1 MQAQSIAS
9 FVGANPMRRTSLA
22 LTLIAPAAFAAEMPI
37 RGVTL
42 SSAGIAQIERAGEFA
57 ANAPVV
63 FRAPLGDVD
72 DLLRSL
78 MILDPAGRV
87 EGLSLPARD
96 LLNEAFRGLPLRSAD
111 FENRVSLLNA
121 LRGQEAEAAGARG
134 RIATAAETE
143 AGLHLSLIGPR
154 GLLSVLLKSG
164 DEVTL
169 TDPALAAR
177 VARAAEALAAARSD
191 DERRI
196 EIRLRSDRARQVAV
210 IYIAGAPLWKPSYRL
225 MAPALGAT
233 GAQARLM
240 GWAVVENASGSDWDG
255 VRISLVSDDAAAFRQ
270 PIFEPIT
277 VPRPELPV
285 RIAEAIRVTPDTGPQ
300 PMVAAAAP
308 MMAPPP
314 APAARSAMRAEAAPA
329 PLAVNVAAEAAAGRV
344 AFTLEQP
351 VTIRSGETANLP
363 FLDLNLPAERLWWVQ
378 DLAATRPLH
387 ALRFRNTSNHVLPD
401 GLVTVYGGPDAP
413 SFLGDAELRV
423 LSPGDQR
430 LIAFARDRDLHLASQ
445 SSNRDDI
452 TRITLRRGFVTIE
465 SKRIEETELAIDPR
479 GARGVMVIDLPRRPG
494 ASPRFPVAAEGDFGL
509 RHETQLEAAPKT
521 ILLGFERDQRQDMLL
536 WDQGL
541 GDPLLLQP
549 AQFDLEA
556 SLSRIPGGPGSVE
569 RLQEILARTGADVP
583 GRAALANTI
592 TALQQIRV
600 LLDTARIT
608 AREARSAAQALTRAR
623 QAVEDRTGG
632 EQQAARQRLNA
643 ASREAEAKGAAS
655 SRAFEAWQ
663 RAVIALLQQGG

>member
-1 MQAQSIAS
+1 
-9 FVGANPMRRTSLA
+9 MRRLSLA
-22 LTLIAPAAFAAEMPI
+22 LTLIAPAALATELPV

-42 SSAGIAQIERAGEFA
+42 SSTGLAQIERAGEVPA
-57 ANAPVV
+57 DQPVV
-63 FRAPLGDVD
+63 FRAPLGDID

-78 MILDPAGRV
+78 IILDPVGRV

-96 LLNEAFRGLPLRSAD
+96 LLNEAFRGLPLRPAD
-111 FENRVSLLNA
+111 FENRASLLNA

-143 AGLHLSLIGPR
+143 AGLALSLIAPR
-154 GLLSVLLKSG
+154 GLLSVLLKPG

-196 EIRLRSDRARQVAV
+196 EIRLKADRARQVAA
-210 IYIAGAPLWKPSYRL
+210 IYVAGAPLWKPSYRL
-225 MAPALGAT
+225 LAPAFGAA

-240 GWAVVENASGSDWDG
+240 GWAVVENASGSDWEG
-255 VRISLVSDDAAAFRQ
+255 VRVSLVSDDAVAFRQ

-277 VPRPELPV
+277 VPRPELSV
-285 RIAEAIRVTPDTGPQ
+285 RIAEAIRVTPDTGAMP
-300 PMVAAAAP
+300 PMPAAAP

-314 APAARSAMRAEAAPA
+314 APAPRAGMRMEAAPA
-329 PLAVNVAAEAAAGRV
+329 PLAATVSTEAAAGRV
-344 AFTLEQP
+344 AFSLEQP
-351 VTIRSGETANLP
+351 VTLRSGETANLP
-363 FLDLNLPAERLWWVQ
+363 FLDLNLSAERLWWVQ
-378 DLAATRPLH
+378 DLTATRPLQ

-401 GLVTVYGGPDAP
+401 GLITVYDGAGAP
-413 SFLGDAELRV
+413 SFLGDAELRA

-430 LIAFARDRDLHLASQ
+430 LIAFARDRDLRLSSQ
-445 SSNRDDI
+445 NSSRDEI
-452 TRITLRRGFVTIE
+452 TRITLRRGFI
-465 SKRIEETELAIDPR
+465 SLDAKRIEETAIAIDPR
-479 GARGVMVIDLPRRPG
+479 GARGVMVIDAPRRPG
-494 ASPRFPVAAEGDFGL
+494 ATPRFTVAAEGEFGL
-509 RHETQLEAAPKT
+509 RHEILLEAAPKT
-521 ILLGFERDQRQDMLL
+521 IRLGYERDQRQDIAL

-556 SLSRIPGGPGSVE
+556 SLRRLPGGPGSVE
-569 RLQEILARTGADVP
+569 RLQEILDRTGADVP
-583 GRAALANTI
+583 GRDVLASTI
-592 TALQQIRV
+592 TALQELRV
-600 LLDTARIT
+600 LLDAARLV
-608 AREARSAAQALTRAR
+608 AREARSADQALLRAR
-623 QAVEDRTGG
+623 QAVEDRSGG

-663 RAVIALLQQGG
+663 RAVVALLQRGS

>member
-1 MQAQSIAS
+1 
-9 FVGANPMRRTSLA
+9 MRRLSLA
-22 LTLIAPAAFAAEMPI
+22 LTLIAPAALAAELPV

-42 SSAGIAQIERAGEFA
+42 SSTGLAQIERAGEVPA
-57 ANAPVV
+57 DQPVV
-63 FRAPLGDVD
+63 FRAPLGDID

-78 MILDPAGRV
+78 IILDPVGRV

-96 LLNEAFRGLPLRSAD
+96 LLNEAFRGLPLRPAD
-111 FENRVSLLNA
+111 FENRASLLNA

-143 AGLHLSLIGPR
+143 AGLALSLIAPR
-154 GLLSVLLKSG
+154 GLLSVLLKPG

-196 EIRLRSDRARQVAV
+196 EIRLKADRARQVAA
-210 IYIAGAPLWKPSYRL
+210 IYVAGAPLWKPSYRL
-225 MAPALGAT
+225 LAPAFGAA

-240 GWAVVENASGSDWDG
+240 GWAVVENASGSDWEG
-255 VRISLVSDDAAAFRQ
+255 VRVSLVSDDAVAFRQ

-277 VPRPELPV
+277 VPRPELSV
-285 RIAEAIRVTPDTGPQ
+285 RIAEAIRVTPDTGAMP
-300 PMVAAAAP
+300 PMPAAAP

-314 APAARSAMRAEAAPA
+314 APAPRAGMRMEAAPA
-329 PLAVNVAAEAAAGRV
+329 PLAATVSTEAAAGRV
-344 AFTLEQP
+344 AFSLEQP
-351 VTIRSGETANLP
+351 VTLRSGETANLP
-363 FLDLNLPAERLWWVQ
+363 FLDLNLSAERLWWVQ
-378 DLAATRPLH
+378 DLTATRPLQ

-401 GLVTVYGGPDAP
+401 GLITVYDGAGAP
-413 SFLGDAELRV
+413 SFLGDAELRA

-430 LIAFARDRDLHLASQ
+430 LIAFARDRDLRLSSQ
-445 SSNRDDI
+445 NSSRDEI
-452 TRITLRRGFVTIE
+452 TRITLRRGFI
-465 SKRIEETELAIDPR
+465 SLDAKRIEETAIAIDPR
-479 GARGVMVIDLPRRPG
+479 GARGVMVIDAPRRPG
-494 ASPRFPVAAEGDFGL
+494 ATPRFTVAAEGEFGL
-509 RHETQLEAAPKT
+509 RHEILLEAAPKT
-521 ILLGFERDQRQDMLL
+521 IRLGYERDQRQDIAL

-556 SLSRIPGGPGSVE
+556 SLRRLPGGPGSVE
-569 RLQEILARTGADVP
+569 RLQEILDRTGADVP
-583 GRAALANTI
+583 GRDVLASTI
-592 TALQQIRV
+592 TALQELRV
-600 LLDTARIT
+600 LLDAARLA
-608 AREARSAAQALTRAR
+608 AREARSADQALLRAR
-623 QAVEDRTGG
+623 QAVEDRSGG

-663 RAVIALLQQGG
+663 RAVVALLQRGS

>member
-1 MQAQSIAS
+1 
-9 FVGANPMRRTSLA
+9 MRRLTLA
-22 LTLIAPAAFAAEMPI
+22 LTLIAPAALAAEMPV

-42 SSAGIAQIERAGEFA
+42 SSAGIAQIERAGEVA
-57 ANAPVV
+57 ADQPVV

-78 MILDPAGRV
+78 LILDPAGRV

-96 LLNEAFRGLPLRSAD
+96 LLNEAFRGLPLRPAD

-134 RIATAAETE
+134 RIAAAAETE

-196 EIRLRSDRARQVAV
+196 EIRMRSDRARQVAV

-233 GAQARLM
+233 GGQARLM

-255 VRISLVSDDAAAFRQ
+255 VRVSLVSDDAAAFRQ

-285 RIAEAIRVTPDTGPQ
+285 RIAEAIRVIPDIGPQ
-300 PMVAAAAP
+300 AAPAP
-308 MMAPPP
+308 MMEPPP
-314 APAARSAMRAEAAPA
+314 APAPAPRAAMRVEAAPA

-351 VTIRSGETANLP
+351 VSIRSGETANLP

-378 DLAATRPLH
+378 NVLATHPLQ

-413 SFLGDAELRV
+413 SFLGDAEMRA

-430 LIAFARDRDLHLASQ
+430 LIAFARDRDLRMTSQ
-445 SSNRDDI
+445 YSSRDDI
-452 TRITLRRGFVTIE
+452 TRISLRRGFITLE
-465 SKRIEETELAIDPR
+465 SKRIEETTIAIDPR
-479 GARGVMVIDLPRRPG
+479 GTSGVMVIDLPRPPG
-494 ASPRFPVAAEGDFGL
+494 ATPRFPVAAEGEFGL
-509 RHETQLEAAPKT
+509 RHETRLEAQAKT
-521 ILLGFERDQRQDMLL
+521 IRLGFERDQRRDVSL

-549 AQFDLEA
+549 AQFDLEG
-556 SLSRIPGGPGSVE
+556 SLRRLPGGPGSVE
-569 RLQEILARTGADVP
+569 RLQEILSRTGADVQ
-583 GRAALANTI
+583 GRDVMASTI

-600 LLDTARIT
+600 LLDAARLA
-608 AREARSAAQALTRAR
+608 AREARSADQALARAR
-623 QAVEDRTGG
+623 QAVDDRSGG

-643 ASREAEAKGAAS
+643 ASREAEAKGTAS
-655 SRAFEAWQ
+655 SRALEAWQ
-663 RAVIALLQQGG
+663 RAVIALLQQGS

>member
-1 MQAQSIAS
+1 
-9 FVGANPMRRTSLA
+9 MRRTSLA
-22 LTLIAPAAFAAEMPI
+22 LTLIAPAALAAEMPI

-42 SSAGIAQIERAGEFA
+42 SSAGIAQIERAGEVA

-87 EGLSLPARD
+87 EGLSLPGRD
-96 LLNEAFRGLPLRSAD
+96 LLNEAFRGLPLRPAD
-111 FENRVSLLNA
+111 FENRTSLLNA

-164 DEVTL
+164 DEVML

-225 MAPALGAT
+225 MAPPLGVT
-233 GAQARLM
+233 GGQARLM
-240 GWAVVENASGSDWDG
+240 GWAVVENASGSDWEG

-285 RIAEAIRVTPDTGPQ
+285 RIAEAIRVTPDTGPM

-308 MMAPPP
+308 MMEPPP
-314 APAARSAMRAEAAPA
+314 APAPSVRATMGVEAAPAPA
-329 PLAVNVAAEAAAGRV
+329 PLAVNVAAEAADGRV

-378 DLAATRPLH
+378 NVLATHPLQ

-401 GLVTVYGGPDAP
+401 GLVTVYDGPDAP
-413 SFLGDAELRV
+413 SFLGDAEMRA

-430 LIAFARDRDLHLASQ
+430 LIAFARDRDLRLSSQ
-445 SSNRDDI
+445 YRSWGDI
-452 TRITLRRGFVTIE
+452 TRISLRRGFITLE
-465 SKRIEETELAIDPR
+465 LKRIEETTIAIDPR
-479 GARGVMVIDLPRRPG
+479 GASGVMVIDLPRRPG
-494 ASPRFPVAAEGDFGL
+494 STPRFPVAAEGDFGL
-509 RHETQLEAAPKT
+509 RFETHLEATPKT
-521 ILLGFERDQRQDMLL
+521 IRLGFERTESQDIPL

-556 SLSRIPGGPGSVE
+556 TFRRLPGGPGSVE
-569 RLQEILARTGADVP
+569 RLQGILSRTGADLP
-583 GRAALANTI
+583 GREVLTTTI
-592 TALQQIRV
+592 TALQQIRT
-600 LLDTARIT
+600 LLDAARLA
-608 AREARSAAQALTRAR
+608 AREARSADQALTRAR

-663 RAVIALLQQGG
+663 RAVIALLQQGS

>member
-1 MQAQSIAS
+1 
-9 FVGANPMRRTSLA
+9 MRRTSLA
-22 LTLIAPAAFAAEMPI
+22 LTLIAPAALAAEMPI

-42 SSAGIAQIERAGEFA
+42 SSAGIAQIERAGEVA

-87 EGLSLPARD
+87 EGLSLPGRD
-96 LLNEAFRGLPLRSAD
+96 LLNEAFRGLPLRPAD
-111 FENRVSLLNA
+111 FENRASLLNA

-134 RIATAAETE
+134 RIATAAETD
-143 AGLHLSLIGPR
+143 AGLTLSLIAPR
-154 GLLSVLLKSG
+154 GLLSVLLKPG

-225 MAPALGAT
+225 MAPPLGAT
-233 GAQARLM
+233 GGQARLM
-240 GWAVVENASGSDWDG
+240 GWAVVENASGSDWEG
-255 VRISLVSDDAAAFRQ
+255 VRISLVSDDAAAFHQ

-314 APAARSAMRAEAAPA
+314 PPAPRAAMRADAAPAPAPA

-351 VTIRSGETANLP
+351 VSIRSGETANLP
-363 FLDLNLPAERLWWVQ
+363 FLDLSLPAERLWWVQ
-378 DLAATRPLH
+378 DLAATRPLQ

-401 GLVTVYGGPDAP
+401 GLVTVFGGPDAP
-413 SFLGDAELRV
+413 SFLGDAELRA

-430 LIAFARDRDLHLASQ
+430 LIAFARDRDLRLTSQ
-445 SSNRDDI
+445 SSNREDV
-452 TRITLRRGFVTIE
+452 TRISLRRGFITVE
-465 SKRIEETELAIDPR
+465 AKRIEETAIAIDPR
-479 GARGVMVIDLPRRPG
+479 GANGLMIIDLPRRSG
-494 ASPRFPVAAEGDFGL
+494 ATPRFPVAAEGDFGL
-509 RHETQLEAAPKT
+509 RHETQLEAVPKT
-521 ILLGFERDQRQDMLL
+521 IRLGFERDQRQDLLL

-556 SLSRIPGGPGSVE
+556 SLRRLPGGPGSVE

-583 GRAALANTI
+583 GRDALATTI

-600 LLDTARIT
+600 LLDTARLT
-608 AREARSAAQALTRAR
+608 AREARSADQALTRAR
-623 QAVEDRTGG
+623 QAVEDRSGG

-643 ASREAEAKGAAS
+643 ASREAEAKGTAS
-655 SRAFEAWQ
+655 SRAFEDWQ
-663 RAVIALLQQGG
+663 RAVIALLQQGS

>member
-1 MQAQSIAS
+1 
-9 FVGANPMRRTSLA
+9 MRRLSLA
-22 LTLIAPAAFAAEMPI
+22 LALIAPAALAVELPV

-42 SSAGIAQIERAGEFA
+42 SSTGLAQIERAGEVA
-57 ANAPVV
+57 ADQPVV
-63 FRAPLGDVD
+63 FRAPLGDID

-78 MILDPAGRV
+78 IILDPAGRI

-96 LLNEAFRGLPLRSAD
+96 LLNEAFRGLPLRPAD
-111 FENRVSLLNA
+111 FENRASLLNA

-143 AGLHLSLIGPR
+143 AGLALSLIAPR
-154 GLLSVLLKSG
+154 GLLSVLLKPG

-196 EIRLRSDRARQVAV
+196 EIRLKADRSRQVAA
-210 IYIAGAPLWKPSYRL
+210 IYVAGAPLWKPSYRL
-225 MAPALGAT
+225 LAPAFGAA

-240 GWAVVENASGSDWDG
+240 GWAVVENASGSDWEG
-255 VRISLVSDDAAAFRQ
+255 VRVSLISDDAVAFRQ
-270 PIFEPIT
+270 PIFEPVT
-277 VPRPELPV
+277 VPRPELSV
-285 RIAEAIRVTPDTGPQ
+285 RIAEAIRVTPDTGAMP
-300 PMVAAAAP
+300 PMPAAAP

-314 APAARSAMRAEAAPA
+314 APAPRAAMRVEAAPA
-329 PLAVNVAAEAAAGRV
+329 PLAATVSTEAAAGRV
-344 AFTLEQP
+344 AFSLEQP
-351 VTIRSGETANLP
+351 VTLRSGETANLP
-363 FLDLNLPAERLWWVQ
+363 FLDLSLPAERLWWVQ
-378 DLAATRPLH
+378 DLAATRPLQ

-401 GLVTVYGGPDAP
+401 GLITVFDGTGAP
-413 SFLGDAELRV
+413 SFLGDAELRA

-430 LIAFARDRDLHLASQ
+430 LIAFARDRDLRLSSQ
-445 SSNRDDI
+445 SSSRDEI
-452 TRITLRRGFVTIE
+452 SRITLRRGFI
-465 SKRIEETELAIDPR
+465 SLDAKRIEETAIAIDPR
-479 GARGVMVIDLPRRPG
+479 GARGVMVIDAPRRPG
-494 ASPRFPVAAEGDFGL
+494 ATPRFTVAAEGEFGL
-509 RHETQLEAAPKT
+509 RHEILLETAPKT
-521 ILLGFERDQRQDMLL
+521 IRLGYERDQRQDIAL

-556 SLSRIPGGPGSVE
+556 SLRRLPGGPGSVE
-569 RLQEILARTGADVP
+569 RLQEILDRTGADVP
-583 GRAALANTI
+583 GRDVLASTI
-592 TALQQIRV
+592 TALQELRV
-600 LLDTARIT
+600 LLDAARLA
-608 AREARSAAQALTRAR
+608 AREARSADQALLRAR
-623 QAVEDRTGG
+623 QAVEDRSGG

-663 RAVIALLQQGG
+663 RAVVALLQQGT

>member
-1 MQAQSIAS
+1 
-9 FVGANPMRRTSLA
+9 MRRLSLA
-22 LTLIAPAAFAAEMPI
+22 LALIAPAALAVELPV

-42 SSAGIAQIERAGEFA
+42 SSTGLAQIERAGEVA
-57 ANAPVV
+57 ADQPVV
-63 FRAPLGDVD
+63 FRAPLGDID

-78 MILDPAGRV
+78 IILDPAGRI

-96 LLNEAFRGLPLRSAD
+96 LLNEAFRGLPLRPAD
-111 FENRVSLLNA
+111 FENRASLLNA

-143 AGLHLSLIGPR
+143 AGLALSLIAPR
-154 GLLSVLLKSG
+154 GLLSVLLKPG

-225 MAPALGAT
+225 MTPALGAT
-233 GAQARLM
+233 GGQARLM
-240 GWAVVENASGSDWDG
+240 GWAVVENASGSDWEG
-255 VRISLVSDDAAAFRQ
+255 VRISLVSDEAAAFHQ

-314 APAARSAMRAEAAPA
+314 APTARSAMRAEAAPAPA

-344 AFTLEQP
+344 SFTLEQP

-363 FLDLNLPAERLWWVQ
+363 FLDLILPAERLWWVQ

-413 SFLGDAELRV
+413 SFLGDAELRA

-430 LIAFARDRDLHLASQ
+430 LIAFARDRDLRLSSQ
-445 SSNRDDI
+445 ISSRDDI
-452 TRITLRRGFVTIE
+452 TRITPRRGFVTIE
-465 SKRIEETELAIDPR
+465 SKRIEETAIAIDPR

-494 ASPRFPVAAEGDFGL
+494 ATPRFPVVAEGEFGL

-521 ILLGFERDQRQDMLL
+521 IRLGFERDQRQDLPL

-541 GDPLLLQP
+541 GDPALLQA

-556 SLSRIPGGPGSVE
+556 SLRRIPGGPGSVE
-569 RLQEILARTGADVP
+569 GLQEILARTGADVP
-583 GRAALANTI
+583 GREALASTI

-600 LLDTARIT
+600 LLDAARLA
-608 AREARSAAQALTRAR
+608 AREARSADQALARAR

-632 EQQAARQRLNA
+632 EQQAARQQLNA
-643 ASREAEAKGAAS
+643 ASLEAEAKGSAS

>member
-1 MQAQSIAS
+1 
-9 FVGANPMRRTSLA
+9 MRRLSLA
-22 LTLIAPAAFAAEMPI
+22 LALIAPAALAVELPV

-42 SSAGIAQIERAGEFA
+42 SSTGLAQIERAGEVA
-57 ANAPVV
+57 ADQPGV
-63 FRAPLGDVD
+63 FRAQLGDID

-78 MILDPAGRV
+78 IILDPAGRI

-96 LLNEAFRGLPLRSAD
+96 LLNEAFRGLPLRPAD
-111 FENRVSLLNA
+111 FENRASLLNA

-143 AGLHLSLIGPR
+143 AGLALSLIAPR
-154 GLLSVLLKSG
+154 GLLSVLLKPG

-196 EIRLRSDRARQVAV
+196 EIRLKADRARQVAA
-210 IYIAGAPLWKPSYRL
+210 IYVAGAPLWKPSYRL
-225 MAPALGAT
+225 LAPAFGAA

-240 GWAVVENASGSDWDG
+240 GWAVVENASGSDWEG
-255 VRISLVSDDAAAFRQ
+255 VRVSLISDDAVAFRQ
-270 PIFEPIT
+270 PIFEPVT
-277 VPRPELPV
+277 VPRPELSV
-285 RIAEAIRVTPDTGPQ
+285 RIAEAIRVTPDTGAMP
-300 PMVAAAAP
+300 PMPAAAP

-314 APAARSAMRAEAAPA
+314 APAPRAGMRMEAAPA
-329 PLAVNVAAEAAAGRV
+329 PLAATVSTEAAAGRV
-344 AFTLEQP
+344 AFSLEQP
-351 VTIRSGETANLP
+351 VTLRSGETANLP
-363 FLDLNLPAERLWWVQ
+363 FLDLSLPAERLWWVQ
-378 DLAATRPLH
+378 DLAATRPLQ

-401 GLVTVYGGPDAP
+401 GLITVFDGTGAP
-413 SFLGDAELRV
+413 SFLGDAELRA

-430 LIAFARDRDLHLASQ
+430 LIAFARDRDLRLSSQ
-445 SSNRDDI
+445 SSSRDEI
-452 TRITLRRGFVTIE
+452 SRITLRRGFI
-465 SKRIEETELAIDPR
+465 SLDAKRIEETAIAIDPR
-479 GARGVMVIDLPRRPG
+479 GARGVMVIDAPRRPG
-494 ASPRFPVAAEGDFGL
+494 ATPRFTVAAEGEFGL
-509 RHETQLEAAPKT
+509 RHEILLETAPKT
-521 ILLGFERDQRQDMLL
+521 IRLGYERDQRQDIAL

-556 SLSRIPGGPGSVE
+556 SLRRLPGGPGSVE
-569 RLQEILARTGADVP
+569 RLQEILDRTGADVP
-583 GRAALANTI
+583 GRDVLASTI
-592 TALQQIRV
+592 TALQELRV
-600 LLDTARIT
+600 LLDAARLA
-608 AREARSAAQALTRAR
+608 AREARSADQALLRAR
-623 QAVEDRTGG
+623 QAVEDRSGG

-663 RAVIALLQQGG
+663 RAVVALLQQGT

>member
-1 MQAQSIAS
+1 
-9 FVGANPMRRTSLA
+9 MRRTSLA
-22 LTLIAPAAFAAEMPI
+22 LTLIAPAALAAEMPV

-42 SSAGIAQIERAGEFA
+42 SSAGIAQIERAGEIA

-87 EGLSLPARD
+87 EGLSLPGRD
-96 LLNEAFRGLPLRSAD
+96 LLNEAFRGLPLRPAD
-111 FENRVSLLNA
+111 FENRASLLNA

-134 RIATAAETE
+134 RIATAAETD
-143 AGLHLSLIGPR
+143 AGLHLSLIAPR
-154 GLLSVLLKSG
+154 GLLSVLLKPG

-169 TDPALAAR
+169 TDPALATR

-225 MAPALGAT
+225 MAPPLGAT
-233 GAQARLM
+233 GGQARLM
-240 GWAVVENASGSDWDG
+240 GWAVVENASGSDWEG
-255 VRISLVSDDAAAFRQ
+255 VRISLVSDEAAAFHQ

-314 APAARSAMRAEAAPA
+314 PAPRAAMRADAAPAPA

-351 VTIRSGETANLP
+351 VSIRSGETANLP

-378 DLAATRPLH
+378 DLAATRPLQ
-387 ALRFRNTSNHVLPD
+387 ALRFRNTSNHVLPG
-401 GLVTVYGGPDAP
+401 GLVTVFGGPDAP
-413 SFLGDAELRV
+413 SFLGDAELRA

-430 LIAFARDRDLHLASQ
+430 LIAFARDRDLRLTSQ

-452 TRITLRRGFVTIE
+452 TRISLRRGFITVD
-465 SKRIEETELAIDPR
+465 SKRIEETALAIDPR
-479 GARGVMVIDLPRRPG
+479 GASGVMVIDLPRRPG

-509 RHETQLEAAPKT
+509 RHETQLEAVPKT
-521 ILLGFERDQRQDMLL
+521 IRLGFERDQRQDLPL

-556 SLSRIPGGPGSVE
+556 SLRRLPGGPGSVE
-569 RLQEILARTGADVP
+569 MLQEALSRTGADVP
-583 GRAALANTI
+583 GREVLATTI
-592 TALQQIRV
+592 TALQQIRT
-600 LLDTARIT
+600 LLDAARLA
-608 AREARSAAQALTRAR
+608 AREARSADQALARAR
-623 QAVEDRTGG
+623 QAVEDRSGG

-663 RAVIALLQQGG
+663 RAVIALLQQGS

>member
-1 MQAQSIAS
+1 
-9 FVGANPMRRTSLA
+9 MRRLSLA
-22 LTLIAPAAFAAEMPI
+22 LTLIAPAALAVELPV

-42 SSAGIAQIERAGEFA
+42 SSTGLAQIERAGEVA
-57 ANAPVV
+57 ADQPVV
-63 FRAPLGDVD
+63 FRAPLGDID

-78 MILDPAGRV
+78 IILDPAGRI

-96 LLNEAFRGLPLRSAD
+96 LLNEAFRGLPLRPAD
-111 FENRVSLLNA
+111 FENRASLLNA

-143 AGLHLSLIGPR
+143 AGLALSLIAPR
-154 GLLSVLLKSG
+154 GLLSVLLKPG

-196 EIRLRSDRARQVAV
+196 EIRLKADRSRQVAA
-210 IYIAGAPLWKPSYRL
+210 IYVAGAPLWKPSYRL
-225 MAPALGAT
+225 LAPALGAA

-240 GWAVVENASGSDWDG
+240 GWAVVENASGSDWEG
-255 VRISLVSDDAAAFRQ
+255 VRVSLVSDDAVAFRQ

-285 RIAEAIRVTPDTGPQ
+285 RIAEAIRVTPDTGAMP
-300 PMVAAAAP
+300 PMPAAAP

-314 APAARSAMRAEAAPA
+314 APAPRAAMRVEAAPA
-329 PLAVNVAAEAAAGRV
+329 PLAATVTTEAAAGRV
-344 AFTLEQP
+344 AFSLEQP
-351 VTIRSGETANLP
+351 VTLRSGETANLP
-363 FLDLNLPAERLWWVQ
+363 FLDLNLSAERLWWVQ
-378 DLAATRPLH
+378 DLTATRPLQ

-401 GLVTVYGGPDAP
+401 GLITVFDGTGAP
-413 SFLGDAELRV
+413 SFLGDAELRA

-430 LIAFARDRDLHLASQ
+430 LIAFARDRDLRLSSQ
-445 SSNRDDI
+445 SSSRDEI
-452 TRITLRRGFVTIE
+452 SRITLRRGFI
-465 SKRIEETELAIDPR
+465 SLDAKRIEETAIAIDPR
-479 GARGVMVIDLPRRPG
+479 GARGVMVIDAPRRPG
-494 ASPRFPVAAEGDFGL
+494 ATPRFTVAAEGEFGL
-509 RHETQLEAAPKT
+509 RHETLLEAAPKT
-521 ILLGFERDQRQDMLL
+521 IRLGYERDQRQDISL

-541 GDPLLLQP
+541 GDPALLQA

-556 SLSRIPGGPGSVE
+556 SLRRLPGGPGSVE
-569 RLQEILARTGADVP
+569 RLQEIFARTGADVQ
-583 GRAALANTI
+583 GRDVLASTI
-592 TALQQIRV
+592 TALQELRV
-600 LLDTARIT
+600 LLDAARLA
-608 AREARSAAQALTRAR
+608 AREARSADQALLRAR
-623 QAVEDRTGG
+623 QAVEDRSGG

-663 RAVIALLQQGG
+663 RAVVALLQRGS

>member
-1 MQAQSIAS
+1 
-9 FVGANPMRRTSLA
+9 MRRASLA
-22 LTLIAPAAFAAEMPI
+22 LTLIAPAALAAEMPV

-42 SSAGIAQIERAGEFA
+42 SSAGIAQIERAGEVA

-87 EGLSLPARD
+87 EGLSLPGRD
-96 LLNEAFRGLPLRSAD
+96 LLNEAFRGLPLRPAD
-111 FENRVSLLNA
+111 FENRASLLNA
-121 LRGQEAEAAGARG
+121 LRGQEAEASGARG
-134 RIATAAETE
+134 RIATAAETD
-143 AGLHLSLIGPR
+143 AGLHLSLIAPR
-154 GLLSVLLKSG
+154 GLLSVVLKPG

-169 TDPALAAR
+169 TDPALATR

-225 MAPALGAT
+225 LAPALGAT

-240 GWAVVENASGSDWDG
+240 GWAVVENASGSDWEG
-255 VRISLVSDDAAAFRQ
+255 VRISLVSDEAVAFHQ

-300 PMVAAAAP
+300 AAP
-308 MMAPPP
+308 ALMMAPPP
-314 APAARSAMRAEAAPA
+314 PAPRAAMRADAAPAPA
-329 PLAVNVAAEAAAGRV
+329 PLAVSVAAEAAAGRV

-351 VTIRSGETANLP
+351 VSIRSGETANLP

-378 DLAATRPLH
+378 DLAAMRPLQ
-387 ALRFRNTSNHVLPD
+387 ALRFRNSSSHVLPD
-401 GLVTVYGGPDAP
+401 GLVTVFGGPDAP
-413 SFLGDAELRV
+413 SFLGDAELRA

-430 LIAFARDRDLHLASQ
+430 LIAFARDRDMRLTSQ
-445 SSNRDDI
+445 SSNREDI
-452 TRITLRRGFVTIE
+452 TRISLRRGFITLE
-465 SKRIEETELAIDPR
+465 AKRIEETALAIDPR

-494 ASPRFPVAAEGDFGL
+494 ATPRFPVASEGEFGL
-509 RHETQLEAAPKT
+509 RHETQLEATPKT
-521 ILLGFERDQRQDMLL
+521 IRLGFERDQRQDLPL

-541 GDPLLLQP
+541 GDPFLLQP

-556 SLSRIPGGPGSVE
+556 SLRRLPGGPGSAE
-569 RLQEILARTGADVP
+569 RLQEVLSRTGADVP
-583 GRAALANTI
+583 GRDVLATTI
-592 TALQQIRV
+592 TALQQIRT
-600 LLDTARIT
+600 LLDAARLA
-608 AREARSAAQALTRAR
+608 AREARSADQALQRAR

-663 RAVIALLQQGG
+663 RAVIALLQQGS

>member
-1 MQAQSIAS
+1 
-9 FVGANPMRRTSLA
+9 
-22 LTLIAPAAFAAEMPI
+22 
-37 RGVTL
+37 
-42 SSAGIAQIERAGEFA
+42 
-57 ANAPVV
+57 
-63 FRAPLGDVD
+63 
-72 DLLRSL
+72 
-78 MILDPAGRV
+78 
-87 EGLSLPARD
+87 
-96 LLNEAFRGLPLRSAD
+96 LNEAFRGLPLRPTD
-111 FENRVSLLNA
+111 FENRASLLNA

-134 RIATAAETE
+134 RIATAAETD
-143 AGLHLSLIGPR
+143 AGLHLSLIAPR
-154 GLLSVLLKSG
+154 ALLSVLLKPG

-233 GAQARLM
+233 GGQARLM
-240 GWAVVENASGSDWDG
+240 GWAVVENASGSDWEG
-255 VRISLVSDDAAAFRQ
+255 VRISLVSDEAAAFHQ

-314 APAARSAMRAEAAPA
+314 PPAPRAAMRADAAPAPA
-329 PLAVNVAAEAAAGRV
+329 PLAVNVTAEAAAGRV

-351 VTIRSGETANLP
+351 VSIRSGETANLP

-378 DLAATRPLH
+378 DLAATRPLQ

-401 GLVTVYGGPDAP
+401 GLVTVFGGPDAP
-413 SFLGDAELRV
+413 SFLGDAELRA

-430 LIAFARDRDLHLASQ
+430 LIAFVRDRDLHLTSQ
-445 SSNRDDI
+445 SNNRDDI
-452 TRITLRRGFVTIE
+452 TRISLRRGFITLE
-465 SKRIEETELAIDPR
+465 SKRIEETALAIDPR
-479 GARGVMVIDLPRRPG
+479 GASGVIVIDLPRRPG
-494 ASPRFPVAAEGDFGL
+494 ASPRFPVASEGDFGL
-509 RHETQLEAAPKT
+509 RHETQLEGMPRT
-521 ILLGFERDQRQDMLL
+521 IRLGFERDQRQDLPL
-536 WDQGL
+536 WDQAL

-556 SLSRIPGGPGSVE
+556 SLRRLPGGPGSVE
-569 RLQEILARTGADVP
+569 RLQEILSRTGADVP
-583 GRAALANTI
+583 GRDVLASTI
-592 TALQQIRV
+592 TALQQIRT
-600 LLDTARIT
+600 LLDAARLA
-608 AREARSAAQALTRAR
+608 AREARSADQALARAR

-663 RAVIALLQQGG
+663 RAVVALLQQGS

>member
-1 MQAQSIAS
+1 
-9 FVGANPMRRTSLA
+9 MRRTSLA
-22 LTLIAPAAFAAEMPI
+22 LTLIAPAALAAEMPI

-42 SSAGIAQIERAGEFA
+42 SSAGIAQIERAGEVA

-87 EGLSLPARD
+87 EGLSLPGRD
-96 LLNEAFRGLPLRSAD
+96 LLNEAFRGLPLRPAD
-111 FENRVSLLNA
+111 FENRASLLNA

-134 RIATAAETE
+134 RIATAAETD
-143 AGLHLSLIGPR
+143 AGLTLSLIAPR
-154 GLLSVLLKSG
+154 GLLSVLLKPG

-196 EIRLRSDRARQVAV
+196 EIRLRSDRTRQVAV

-233 GAQARLM
+233 GGQARLM
-240 GWAVVENASGSDWDG
+240 GWAVVENASGSDWEG

-277 VPRPELPV
+277 VSRPELSV
-285 RIAEAIRVTPDTGPQ
+285 RIAETIRVRPDTGAMPRM
-300 PMVAAAAP
+300 PAAAS
-308 MMAPPP
+308 MMAPPAAAPPPTMNDLMNAPTVSAAPARAP
-314 APAARSAMRAEAAPA
+314 APAPA
-329 PLAVNVAAEAAAGRV
+329 PLAVNVAAQAAAGRV
-344 AFTLEQP
+344 AFTLERP
-351 VTIRSGETANLP
+351 VTLRSGETANLP
-363 FLDLNLPAERLWWVQ
+363 FLDLSLPAERVWWVQ
-378 DLAATRPLH
+378 NLWTARPLQ

-401 GLVTVYGGPDAP
+401 GLVTVFDGDGAP
-413 SFLGDAELRV
+413 SFLGDAELRA

-430 LIAFARDRDLHLASQ
+430 LIAFARDRDVRLSSQ
-445 SSNRDDI
+445 SIDQFEP
-452 TRITLRRGFVTIE
+452 TRFSLRRGFMTVEAKSIIGTVVTI
-465 SKRIEETELAIDPR
+465 DPL
-479 GARGVMVIDLPRRPG
+479 GASGVMVIDLQRPTG
-494 ASPRFPVAAEGDFGL
+494 ATPRFPVAAEGAFGL
-509 RHETQLEAAPKT
+509 RYETQLEATPKT
-521 ILLGFERDQRQDMLL
+521 IRLDFELTQSQDIAL

-556 SLSRIPGGPGSVE
+556 SLRRLPGGPGSVE

-583 GRAALANTI
+583 GREVLTTTI
-592 TALQQIRV
+592 TALQQIRT
-600 LLDTARIT
+600 LLDAARLA
-608 AREARSAAQALTRAR
+608 AREARSADQALARAR

-663 RAVIALLQQGG
+663 RAVIALLQQGS

>member
-1 MQAQSIAS
+1 
-9 FVGANPMRRTSLA
+9 MRRLSLA
-22 LTLIAPAAFAAEMPI
+22 LTLIAPAALATELPV

-42 SSAGIAQIERAGEFA
+42 SSTGLAQIERAGEVA
-57 ANAPVV
+57 ADQPVV
-63 FRAPLGDVD
+63 FRAPLGDID

-78 MILDPAGRV
+78 MILDPVGRV

-96 LLNEAFRGLPLRSAD
+96 LLNEAFRGLPLRPAD
-111 FENRVSLLNA
+111 FENRASLLNA

-143 AGLHLSLIGPR
+143 AGLALSLIAPR
-154 GLLSVLLKSG
+154 GLLSVLLKPG

-196 EIRLRSDRARQVAV
+196 EIRLKADRARQVAA
-210 IYIAGAPLWKPSYRL
+210 IYVAGAPLWKPSYRL
-225 MAPALGAT
+225 LAPALGAT

-240 GWAVVENASGSDWDG
+240 GWAVVENASGSDWEG
-255 VRISLVSDDAAAFRQ
+255 VRVSLVSDDAAAFRQ

-285 RIAEAIRVTPDTGPQ
+285 RIAEAIRVRPDTGAMPRM
-300 PMVAAAAP
+300 PAAAP
-308 MMAPPP
+308 MMAPPAAAP
-314 APAARSAMRAEAAPA
+314 PPTMNDLMNAPAVSAAPA
-329 PLAVNVAAEAAAGRV
+329 PAPAPALLAVNVAAQAAAGRV

-351 VTIRSGETANLP
+351 VTLRSGETANLP
-363 FLDLNLPAERLWWVQ
+363 FLDLNLPAERVWWVQ
-378 DLAATRPLH
+378 NLWTARPLQ
-387 ALRFRNTSNHVLPD
+387 ALRFRNMSNHVLPD
-401 GLVTVYGGPDAP
+401 GLVTVFDGAGAP
-413 SFLGDAELRV
+413 SFLGDAELRA

-430 LIAFARDRDLHLASQ
+430 LIAFARDRDVRLSSQ
-445 SSNRDDI
+445 SI
-452 TRITLRRGFVTIE
+452 EQVEPTRFSLRRGFMTFEAKMIDETVVT
-465 SKRIEETELAIDPR
+465 IDPR
-479 GARGVMVIDLPRRPG
+479 EASGMMVIDLPRRPG
-494 ASPRFPVAAEGDFGL
+494 AIPRFPVAAEGEFGL
-509 RHETQLEAAPKT
+509 RFETQLEAGTKT
-521 ILLGFERDQRQDMLL
+521 IRLGFERIERGDMAL

-541 GDPLLLQP
+541 GDPALLQA

-556 SLSRIPGGPGSVE
+556 SLRRLPGGPGSVE
-569 RLQEILARTGADVP
+569 RLQEILNRTGADVP
-583 GRAALANTI
+583 GRDVLASTI
-592 TALQQIRV
+592 TALQELRV
-600 LLDTARIT
+600 LLDAARLA
-608 AREARSAAQALTRAR
+608 AREARSADQALLRAR
-623 QAVEDRTGG
+623 QAVEDRSGG

-663 RAVIALLQQGG
+663 RAVVALLQQGT

>member
-1 MQAQSIAS
+1 
-9 FVGANPMRRTSLA
+9 MRRASLA
-22 LTLIAPAAFAAEMPI
+22 LTLLAPAALAAEMPV

-42 SSAGIAQIERAGEFA
+42 SSAGIAQIERAGEVA
-57 ANAPVV
+57 ANQPVV

-87 EGLSLPARD
+87 EGLSLPGRD
-96 LLNEAFRGLPLRSAD
+96 LLNEAFRGLPLRPAD
-111 FENRVSLLNA
+111 FENRASLLNA

-134 RIATAAETE
+134 RIATATETE
-143 AGLHLSLIGPR
+143 AGLHLSLIAPR
-154 GLLSVLLKSG
+154 GLLSVLLKPG

-225 MAPALGAT
+225 LAPALGAT

-240 GWAVVENASGSDWDG
+240 GWAVVENASGSDWEG
-255 VRISLVSDDAAAFRQ
+255 VRISLVSDEAVAFHQ

-285 RIAEAIRVTPDTGPQ
+285 RIAEAIRVTPDTGPR

-314 APAARSAMRAEAAPA
+314 PPPAPRAAMRADAAPAPA
-329 PLAVNVAAEAAAGRV
+329 PLAVNVVAEAAAGRV

-351 VTIRSGETANLP
+351 VSIRSGETANLP

-378 DLAATRPLH
+378 DLAGMRPLQ

-401 GLVTVYGGPDAP
+401 GLVTVFGGPDAP
-413 SFLGDAELRV
+413 SFLGDAELRA

-430 LIAFARDRDLHLASQ
+430 LIAFARDRDLRLTSQ
-445 SSNRDDI
+445 STNRDDI
-452 TRITLRRGFVTIE
+452 TRISLRRGFITLE
-465 SKRIEETELAIDPR
+465 AKRIEETALAIDPR
-479 GARGVMVIDLPRRPG
+479 GASGVMVIDLPRRPG
-494 ASPRFPVAAEGDFGL
+494 ASPRFPVASEGDFGL
-509 RHETQLEAAPKT
+509 RHETQLEAVPIT
-521 ILLGFERDQRQDMLL
+521 IRLGFERDQRQDLPL

-541 GDPLLLQP
+541 GDPALLQA

-556 SLSRIPGGPGSVE
+556 SVRRLPGGPGSVE

-583 GRAALANTI
+583 GREALASTI
-592 TALQQIRV
+592 TALQQIRT
-600 LLDTARIT
+600 LLDTARL
-608 AREARSAAQALTRAR
+608 AGREARSADQALQRAR

-663 RAVIALLQQGG
+663 RAVIALLQKGS

>member
-1 MQAQSIAS
+1 
-9 FVGANPMRRTSLA
+9 MRRASLA
-22 LTLIAPAAFAAEMPI
+22 LTLIAPAALAAEMPV

-42 SSAGIAQIERAGEFA
+42 SSAGIAQIERAGEIA

-87 EGLSLPARD
+87 EGLSLPGRD
-96 LLNEAFRGLPLRSAD
+96 LLNEAFRGLPLRPAD
-111 FENRVSLLNA
+111 FENRASLLNA

-134 RIATAAETE
+134 RIATAAETD
-143 AGLHLSLIGPR
+143 AGLTLSLIAPR
-154 GLLSVLLKSG
+154 GLLSVLLKPG

-225 MAPALGAT
+225 MAPPLGAT
-233 GAQARLM
+233 GGQARLM
-240 GWAVVENASGSDWDG
+240 GWAVVENASGSDWEG

-277 VPRPELPV
+277 VSRPELSV
-285 RIAEAIRVTPDTGPQ
+285 RIAETIRVRPDTGAMPRM
-300 PMVAAAAP
+300 PAAAS
-308 MMAPPP
+308 MMAPPAAAPPPTMNDLMNAPTVSAAPARAP
-314 APAARSAMRAEAAPA
+314 APAPA
-329 PLAVNVAAEAAAGRV
+329 PLAVNVAAQAAAGRV
-344 AFTLEQP
+344 AFTLERP
-351 VTIRSGETANLP
+351 VTLRSGETANLP
-363 FLDLNLPAERLWWVQ
+363 FLDLSLPAERVWWVQ
-378 DLAATRPLH
+378 NLWTARPLQ

-401 GLVTVYGGPDAP
+401 GLVTVFDGDGAP
-413 SFLGDAELRV
+413 SFLGDAELRA

-430 LIAFARDRDLHLASQ
+430 LIAFARDRDVRLSSQ
-445 SSNRDDI
+445 SIDQFEP
-452 TRITLRRGFVTIE
+452 TRFSLRRGFMTVEAKSIIGTVVTI
-465 SKRIEETELAIDPR
+465 DPL
-479 GARGVMVIDLPRRPG
+479 GASGVMVIDLQRPTG
-494 ASPRFPVAAEGDFGL
+494 ATPRFPVAAEGAFGL
-509 RHETQLEAAPKT
+509 RYETQLEATPKT
-521 ILLGFERDQRQDMLL
+521 IRLDFELTQSQDIAL

-556 SLSRIPGGPGSVE
+556 SLRRLPGGPGSVE
-569 RLQEILARTGADVP
+569 MLQEALSRTGADVP
-583 GRAALANTI
+583 GREVLATTI
-592 TALQQIRV
+592 TALQQIRI
-600 LLDTARIT
+600 LLDAARLA
-608 AREARSAAQALTRAR
+608 AREARSADQALVRAR

-663 RAVIALLQQGG
+663 RAVIALLQQGS

>member
-1 MQAQSIAS
+1 
-9 FVGANPMRRTSLA
+9 MRHLSLA
-22 LTLIAPAAFAAEMPI
+22 LTLIAPAALAAEMPI

-42 SSAGIAQIERAGEFA
+42 SSAGIAQIERAGEVA

-96 LLNEAFRGLPLRSAD
+96 LLNEAFRGLPLRPTD
-111 FENRVSLLNA
+111 FENRASLLNA

-134 RIATAAETE
+134 RIATAAETD
-143 AGLHLSLIGPR
+143 AGLHLSLIAPR
-154 GLLSVLLKSG
+154 ALLSVLLKPG

-233 GAQARLM
+233 GGQARLM
-240 GWAVVENASGSDWDG
+240 GWAVVENASGSDWEG
-255 VRISLVSDDAAAFRQ
+255 VRISLVSDEAAAFHQ

-314 APAARSAMRAEAAPA
+314 PPAPRAAMRADAAPAPA
-329 PLAVNVAAEAAAGRV
+329 PLAVNVTAEAAAGRV

-351 VTIRSGETANLP
+351 VSIRSGETANLP

-378 DLAATRPLH
+378 DLAATRPLQ

-401 GLVTVYGGPDAP
+401 GLVTVFGGPDAP
-413 SFLGDAELRV
+413 SFLGDAELRA

-430 LIAFARDRDLHLASQ
+430 LIAFVRDRDLHLTSQ
-445 SSNRDDI
+445 SNNRDDI
-452 TRITLRRGFVTIE
+452 TRISLRRGFITLE
-465 SKRIEETELAIDPR
+465 SKRIEETALAIDPR
-479 GARGVMVIDLPRRPG
+479 GASGVIVIDLPRRPG
-494 ASPRFPVAAEGDFGL
+494 ASPRFPVASEGDFGL
-509 RHETQLEAAPKT
+509 RHETQLEAMPRT
-521 ILLGFERDQRQDMLL
+521 IRLGFERDQRQDLPL
-536 WDQGL
+536 WDQAL

-556 SLSRIPGGPGSVE
+556 SLRRLPGGPGSVE
-569 RLQEILARTGADVP
+569 RLQEILSRTGADVP
-583 GRAALANTI
+583 GRDVLASTI
-592 TALQQIRV
+592 TALQQIRT
-600 LLDTARIT
+600 LLDAARLA
-608 AREARSAAQALTRAR
+608 AREARSADQALARAR

-663 RAVIALLQQGG
+663 RAVVALLQQGS

>member
-1 MQAQSIAS
+1 
-9 FVGANPMRRTSLA
+9 MRRTSLA

-42 SSAGIAQIERAGEFA
+42 SSAGIAQIERAGEVA

-78 MILDPAGRV
+78 LILDPAGRV
-87 EGLSLPARD
+87 EGLSLPAQD
-96 LLNEAFRGLPLRSAD
+96 LLNEAFRGLPLRPAD
-111 FENRVSLLNA
+111 FENRASLLNA
-121 LRGQEAEAAGARG
+121 LRGQEAEAADARG
-134 RIATAAETE
+134 RIATATETE

-225 MAPALGAT
+225 VAPPFGAT
-233 GAQARLM
+233 GQQARLM
-240 GWAVVENASGSDWDG
+240 GWAVVENASGSDWEG
-255 VRISLVSDDAAAFRQ
+255 VRISLVSDEAAAFHQ

-314 APAARSAMRAEAAPA
+314 APAPAPRAAMRTEAAPA

-351 VTIRSGETANLP
+351 VTIRSGQTANLP

-378 DLAATRPLH
+378 DLAATRPLQ

-413 SFLGDAELRV
+413 SFLGDAELRA

-430 LIAFARDRDLHLASQ
+430 LIAFARDRDLRISSQ
-445 SSNRDDI
+445 SSSRDDI
-452 TRITLRRGFVTIE
+452 TRITPRRGFVTIE
-465 SKRIEETELAIDPR
+465 SKHIEETVLAIDPR
-479 GARGVMVIDLPRRPG
+479 DARGVMVIDLPRRPG
-494 ASPRFPVAAEGDFGL
+494 ATPRFQVAAEGDFGL
-509 RHETQLEAAPKT
+509 RHETLLEAAPKT
-521 ILLGFERDQRQDMLL
+521 IRLGFERDQRQDVAL

-556 SLSRIPGGPGSVE
+556 SFRRLPGGPGSVE

-583 GRAALANTI
+583 GRGALANTI
-592 TALQQIRV
+592 TSLQQIRL
-600 LLDTARIT
+600 LLDAARLAT
-608 AREARSAAQALTRAR
+608 REARSADQALTRAR

>member
-1 MQAQSIAS
+1 
-9 FVGANPMRRTSLA
+9 MRRLSLA
-22 LTLIAPAAFAAEMPI
+22 LTLIAPAALATELPV

-42 SSAGIAQIERAGEFA
+42 SSTGLAQIERAGEVA
-57 ANAPVV
+57 ADQPVV
-63 FRAPLGDVD
+63 FRAPLGDID

-78 MILDPAGRV
+78 IILDPVGRV

-96 LLNEAFRGLPLRSAD
+96 LLNEAFRGLPLRPAD
-111 FENRVSLLNA
+111 FETRASLLNA
-121 LRGQEAEAAGARG
+121 LRGQEAEATGVRG
-134 RIATAAETE
+134 RIATTAETE
-143 AGLHLSLIGPR
+143 AGLALSLIAPR
-154 GLLSVLLKSG
+154 GLLSVLLKPG

-196 EIRLRSDRARQVAV
+196 EIRLKADRARQVAA
-210 IYIAGAPLWKPSYRL
+210 IYVTGAPLWKPSYRL
-225 MAPALGAT
+225 LAPAFGAA

-240 GWAVVENASGSDWDG
+240 GWAVVENASGSDWEG
-255 VRISLVSDDAAAFRQ
+255 VRVSLVSDDAVAFRQ
-270 PIFEPIT
+270 PIFEPVT

-285 RIAEAIRVTPDTGPQ
+285 RIAEAIRVTPDTGAMP
-300 PMVAAAAP
+300 PMPAAAP

-314 APAARSAMRAEAAPA
+314 APAPRAAMRVEAAPA
-329 PLAVNVAAEAAAGRV
+329 PLAATVTTEAAAGRV
-344 AFTLEQP
+344 AFSLEQP
-351 VTIRSGETANLP
+351 VTLRSGETANLP

-378 DLAATRPLH
+378 DLTATRPLQ

-401 GLVTVYGGPDAP
+401 GLITVYDGAGAP
-413 SFLGDAELRV
+413 SFLGDAELRA

-430 LIAFARDRDLHLASQ
+430 LIAFARDRDLRLSSQ
-445 SSNRDDI
+445 NSSRDEI
-452 TRITLRRGFVTIE
+452 TRITLRRGFI
-465 SKRIEETELAIDPR
+465 SLDAKRIEETAIAIDPR
-479 GARGVMVIDLPRRPG
+479 GARGVMVIDAPRRPG
-494 ASPRFPVAAEGDFGL
+494 ATPRFTVAAEGEFGL
-509 RHETQLEAAPKT
+509 RHEILLEAAPKT
-521 ILLGFERDQRQDMLL
+521 IRLGYERDQRQDIAL

-556 SLSRIPGGPGSVE
+556 SLRRLPGGPGSVE
-569 RLQEILARTGADVP
+569 RLQEILDRTGADVP
-583 GRAALANTI
+583 GRDVLASTI
-592 TALQQIRV
+592 TALQELRV
-600 LLDTARIT
+600 LLDAARLA
-608 AREARSAAQALTRAR
+608 AREARSADQALLRAR
-623 QAVEDRTGG
+623 QAVEDRSGG

-663 RAVIALLQQGG
+663 RAVVALLQRGS

>member
-1 MQAQSIAS
+1 
-9 FVGANPMRRTSLA
+9 
-22 LTLIAPAAFAAEMPI
+22 
-37 RGVTL
+37 
-42 SSAGIAQIERAGEFA
+42 
-57 ANAPVV
+57 
-63 FRAPLGDVD
+63 
-72 DLLRSL
+72 
-78 MILDPAGRV
+78 
-87 EGLSLPARD
+87 
-96 LLNEAFRGLPLRSAD
+96 
-111 FENRVSLLNA
+111 
-121 LRGQEAEAAGARG
+121 
-134 RIATAAETE
+134 
-143 AGLHLSLIGPR
+143 
-154 GLLSVLLKSG
+154 LLSVLLKSG
-164 DEVTL
+164 DEVTV

-225 MAPALGAT
+225 MAPPLGAT
-233 GAQARLM
+233 GGQARLM

-285 RIAEAIRVTPDTGPQ
+285 RVAEAIRVRPDTGPM

-308 MMAPPP
+308 MMEPPP
-314 APAARSAMRAEAAPA
+314 AAAPAPRAAMRAEAAPAPAPA

-351 VTIRSGETANLP
+351 ATIRSGETANLP
-363 FLDLNLPAERLWWVQ
+363 FLDLNLPADRLWWVQ
-378 DLAATRPLH
+378 DLAATRPLQ

-401 GLVTVYGGPDAP
+401 GLVTVFGGPDAP
-413 SFLGDAELRV
+413 SFLGDAELRA

-430 LIAFARDRDLHLASQ
+430 LIAFARDRDLRMSSQ
-445 SSNRDDI
+445 SSSREDI
-452 TRITLRRGFVTIE
+452 TRITPRRGFVTIE
-465 SKRIEETELAIDPR
+465 SKRIEETALAIDPHE
-479 GARGVMVIDLPRRPG
+479 ARGVMVIDLPRRPG
-494 ASPRFPVAAEGDFGL
+494 ATPRFTVAAEGEFGL
-509 RHETQLEAAPKT
+509 RHETQLEAVPKT
-521 ILLGFERDQRQDMLL
+521 IRLGFERNQRQDVVL

-541 GDPLLLQP
+541 GDPTLLQA

-556 SLSRIPGGPGSVE
+556 SLRRIPGGPGSVE

-583 GRAALANTI
+583 GRDALANTI
-592 TALQQIRV
+592 TSLQQIRL
-600 LLDTARIT
+600 LLDAARLA
-608 AREARSAAQALTRAR
+608 AREARSADQALTRAR

>member
-1 MQAQSIAS
+1 
-9 FVGANPMRRTSLA
+9 MRRLSLA
-22 LTLIAPAAFAAEMPI
+22 LTLIAPAALATELPV

-42 SSAGIAQIERAGEFA
+42 SSTGLAQIERAGEVA
-57 ANAPVV
+57 ADQPVV
-63 FRAPLGDVD
+63 FRAPLGDID

-78 MILDPAGRV
+78 LILDPVGRV

-96 LLNEAFRGLPLRSAD
+96 LLNEAFRGLPLRPAD
-111 FENRVSLLNA
+111 FEIRASLLNA
-121 LRGQEAEAAGARG
+121 LRGQEAEATGVRG

-143 AGLHLSLIGPR
+143 AGLALSLIAQR
-154 GLLSVLLKSG
+154 GLLSVLLKPG

-225 MAPALGAT
+225 LAPALGAT
-233 GAQARLM
+233 GGQARLM
-240 GWAVVENASGSDWDG
+240 GWAVVENASGSDWEG
-255 VRISLVSDDAAAFRQ
+255 VRVSLVSDDAVAFRQ
-270 PIFEPIT
+270 PIFEPVT

-285 RIAEAIRVTPDTGPQ
+285 RIAEAIRVTPDTGAMP
-300 PMVAAAAP
+300 PMPAAAP

-314 APAARSAMRAEAAPA
+314 APAPRAAMRVEAAPA
-329 PLAVNVAAEAAAGRV
+329 PLAATVTTEAAAGRV
-344 AFTLEQP
+344 AFSLEQP
-351 VTIRSGETANLP
+351 VTLRSGETANLP

-378 DLAATRPLH
+378 DLTATRPLQ

-401 GLVTVYGGPDAP
+401 GLITVYDGAGAP
-413 SFLGDAELRV
+413 SFLGDAELRA

-430 LIAFARDRDLHLASQ
+430 LIAFARDRDLRLSSQ
-445 SSNRDDI
+445 NSSRDEI
-452 TRITLRRGFVTIE
+452 TRITLRRGFI
-465 SKRIEETELAIDPR
+465 SLDAKRIEETAIAIDPR
-479 GARGVMVIDLPRRPG
+479 GARGVMVIDAPRRPG
-494 ASPRFPVAAEGDFGL
+494 ATPRFTVAAEGEFGL
-509 RHETQLEAAPKT
+509 RHEILLEAAPKT
-521 ILLGFERDQRQDMLL
+521 IRLGYERDQRQDIAL

-556 SLSRIPGGPGSVE
+556 SLRRLPGGPGSVE
-569 RLQEILARTGADVP
+569 RLQEILDRTGADVP
-583 GRAALANTI
+583 GRDVLASTI
-592 TALQQIRV
+592 TALQELRV
-600 LLDTARIT
+600 LLDAARLA
-608 AREARSAAQALTRAR
+608 AREARSADQALLRAR
-623 QAVEDRTGG
+623 QAVEDRSGG

-663 RAVIALLQQGG
+663 RAVVALLQRGS

>member
-1 MQAQSIAS
+1 
-9 FVGANPMRRTSLA
+9 MRRLSLA
-22 LTLIAPAAFAAEMPI
+22 LTLIAPAALATELPV

-42 SSAGIAQIERAGEFA
+42 SSTGLAQIERAGEVA
-57 ANAPVV
+57 ADQPVV
-63 FRAPLGDVD
+63 FRAPLGDID

-78 MILDPAGRV
+78 MILDPVGRV

-96 LLNEAFRGLPLRSAD
+96 LLNEAFRGLPLRPAD
-111 FENRVSLLNA
+111 FENRASLLNA
-121 LRGQEAEAAGARG
+121 LRGQEAEATGVRG

-143 AGLHLSLIGPR
+143 AGLALSLIAQR
-154 GLLSVLLKSG
+154 GLLSVLLKPG

-196 EIRLRSDRARQVAV
+196 EIRLKADRARQVAA
-210 IYIAGAPLWKPSYRL
+210 IYVAGAPLWKPSYRL
-225 MAPALGAT
+225 LAPAFGAA

-240 GWAVVENASGSDWDG
+240 GWAVVENASGSDWEG
-255 VRISLVSDDAAAFRQ
+255 VRVSLVSDDAVAFRQ

-277 VPRPELPV
+277 VPRPELSV
-285 RIAEAIRVTPDTGPQ
+285 RIAEAIRVTPDTGAMP
-300 PMVAAAAP
+300 PMPAAAP

-314 APAARSAMRAEAAPA
+314 APAPRAGMRMEAAPA
-329 PLAVNVAAEAAAGRV
+329 PLAATVSTEAAAGRV
-344 AFTLEQP
+344 AFSLEQP
-351 VTIRSGETANLP
+351 VTLRSGETANLP
-363 FLDLNLPAERLWWVQ
+363 FLDLNLSAERLWWVQ
-378 DLAATRPLH
+378 DLTATRPLQ

-401 GLVTVYGGPDAP
+401 GLITVYDGAGAP
-413 SFLGDAELRV
+413 SFLGDAELRA

-430 LIAFARDRDLHLASQ
+430 LIAFARDRDLRLSSQ
-445 SSNRDDI
+445 NSSRDEI
-452 TRITLRRGFVTIE
+452 TRITLRRGFI
-465 SKRIEETELAIDPR
+465 SLDAKRIEETAIAIDPR
-479 GARGVMVIDLPRRPG
+479 GARGVMVIDAPRRPG
-494 ASPRFPVAAEGDFGL
+494 ATPRFTVAAEGEFGL
-509 RHETQLEAAPKT
+509 RHEILLETAPKT
-521 ILLGFERDQRQDMLL
+521 IRLGYERDQRQDIAL

-556 SLSRIPGGPGSVE
+556 SLRRLPGGPGSVE
-569 RLQEILARTGADVP
+569 RLQEILDRTGADVP
-583 GRAALANTI
+583 GRDVLASTI
-592 TALQQIRV
+592 TALQELRV
-600 LLDTARIT
+600 LLDAARLA
-608 AREARSAAQALTRAR
+608 AREARSADQALLRAR
-623 QAVEDRTGG
+623 QAVEDRSGG

-663 RAVIALLQQGG
+663 RAVVALLQRGS

>member
-1 MQAQSIAS
+1 
-9 FVGANPMRRTSLA
+9 
-22 LTLIAPAAFAAEMPI
+22 
-37 RGVTL
+37 
-42 SSAGIAQIERAGEFA
+42 
-57 ANAPVV
+57 
-63 FRAPLGDVD
+63 
-72 DLLRSL
+72 
-78 MILDPAGRV
+78 
-87 EGLSLPARD
+87 
-96 LLNEAFRGLPLRSAD
+96 LLNEAFRGLPLRPAD
-111 FENRVSLLNA
+111 FENRASLLNA

-134 RIATAAETE
+134 RIATAAETD
-143 AGLHLSLIGPR
+143 AGLTLSLIAPR
-154 GLLSVLLKSG
+154 GLLSVLLKPG

-196 EIRLRSDRARQVAV
+196 EIRLRSDRTRQVAV

-233 GAQARLM
+233 GGQARLM
-240 GWAVVENASGSDWDG
+240 GWAVVENASGSDWEG

-277 VPRPELPV
+277 VSRPELSV
-285 RIAEAIRVTPDTGPQ
+285 RIAETIRVRPDTGAMPRM
-300 PMVAAAAP
+300 PAAAS
-308 MMAPPP
+308 MMAPPAAAPPPTMNDLMNAPTVSAAPARAP
-314 APAARSAMRAEAAPA
+314 APAPA
-329 PLAVNVAAEAAAGRV
+329 PLAVNVAAQAAAGRV
-344 AFTLEQP
+344 AFTLERP
-351 VTIRSGETANLP
+351 VTLRSGETANLP
-363 FLDLNLPAERLWWVQ
+363 FLDLSLPAERVWWVQ
-378 DLAATRPLH
+378 NLWTARPLQ

-401 GLVTVYGGPDAP
+401 GLVTVFDGDGAP
-413 SFLGDAELRV
+413 SFLGDAELRA

-430 LIAFARDRDLHLASQ
+430 LIAFARDRDVRLSSQ
-445 SSNRDDI
+445 SIDQFEP
-452 TRITLRRGFVTIE
+452 TRFSLRRGFMTVEAKSIIGTVVTI
-465 SKRIEETELAIDPR
+465 DPL
-479 GARGVMVIDLPRRPG
+479 GASGVMVIDLQRPTG
-494 ASPRFPVAAEGDFGL
+494 ATPRFPVAAEGAFGL
-509 RHETQLEAAPKT
+509 RYETQLEATPKT
-521 ILLGFERDQRQDMLL
+521 IRLDFELTQSQDIAL

-556 SLSRIPGGPGSVE
+556 SLRRLPGGPGSVE

-583 GRAALANTI
+583 GREVLTTTI
-592 TALQQIRV
+592 TALQQIRT
-600 LLDTARIT
+600 LLDAARLA
-608 AREARSAAQALTRAR
+608 AREARSADQALARAR

-663 RAVIALLQQGG
+663 RAVIALLQQGS

>member
-1 MQAQSIAS
+1 
-9 FVGANPMRRTSLA
+9 MRRLSLA
-22 LTLIAPAAFAAEMPI
+22 LTLIAPAALAAELPV

-42 SSAGIAQIERAGEFA
+42 SSTGLAQIERAGEVA
-57 ANAPVV
+57 ADQPVV
-63 FRAPLGDVD
+63 FRAPLGDID

-78 MILDPAGRV
+78 LILDPVGRV

-96 LLNEAFRGLPLRSAD
+96 LLNEAFRGLPLRPAD
-111 FENRVSLLNA
+111 FENRASLLNA
-121 LRGQEAEAAGARG
+121 LRGQEAEATGVRG

-143 AGLHLSLIGPR
+143 AGLALSLIAQR
-154 GLLSVLLKSG
+154 GLLSVLLKPG

-196 EIRLRSDRARQVAV
+196 EIRLKADRARQVAA
-210 IYIAGAPLWKPSYRL
+210 IYVTGAPLWKPSYRL
-225 MAPALGAT
+225 LAPALGAT

-240 GWAVVENASGSDWDG
+240 GWAVVENASGSDWEG
-255 VRISLVSDDAAAFRQ
+255 VRVSLVSDDAVAFRQ

-285 RIAEAIRVTPDTGPQ
+285 RIAEAIRVTPDTGAMP
-300 PMVAAAAP
+300 PMPAAAP

-314 APAARSAMRAEAAPA
+314 APAPRAAMRVEAAPA
-329 PLAVNVAAEAAAGRV
+329 PLAATVTTEAAAGRV
-344 AFTLEQP
+344 AFSLEQP
-351 VTIRSGETANLP
+351 VTLRSGETANLP
-363 FLDLNLPAERLWWVQ
+363 FLDLNLSAERLWWVQ
-378 DLAATRPLH
+378 DLTATRPLQ

-401 GLVTVYGGPDAP
+401 GLITVYDGAGAP
-413 SFLGDAELRV
+413 SFLGDAELRA

-430 LIAFARDRDLHLASQ
+430 LIAFARDRDLRLSSQ
-445 SSNRDDI
+445 NSSRDEI
-452 TRITLRRGFVTIE
+452 TRITLRRGFI
-465 SKRIEETELAIDPR
+465 SLDAKRIEETAIAIDPR
-479 GARGVMVIDLPRRPG
+479 GARGVMVIDAPRRPG
-494 ASPRFPVAAEGDFGL
+494 ATPRFTVAAEGEFGL
-509 RHETQLEAAPKT
+509 RHEILLEAAPKT
-521 ILLGFERDQRQDMLL
+521 IRLGYERDQRQDIAL

-556 SLSRIPGGPGSVE
+556 SLRRLPGGPGSVE
-569 RLQEILARTGADVP
+569 RLQEILDRTGADVP
-583 GRAALANTI
+583 GRDVLASTI
-592 TALQQIRV
+592 TALQELRV
-600 LLDTARIT
+600 LLDAARLA
-608 AREARSAAQALTRAR
+608 AREARSADQALLRAR
-623 QAVEDRTGG
+623 QAVEDRSGG
-632 EQQAARQRLNA
+632 EQQAARQRLNV

-663 RAVIALLQQGG
+663 RAVVALLQRGS

>member
-1 MQAQSIAS
+1 
-9 FVGANPMRRTSLA
+9 MRRTSLA

-42 SSAGIAQIERAGEFA
+42 SSAGIAQIERAGEVA
-57 ANAPVV
+57 ADAPVV

-78 MILDPAGRV
+78 IIFDSAGRV

-96 LLNEAFRGLPLRSAD
+96 LLNEAFRGLPLRPAD
-111 FENRVSLLNA
+111 FKNRASLLNA
-121 LRGQEAEAAGARG
+121 LRGQEVEAAGARG
-134 RIATAAETE
+134 RIATAAESD

-177 VARAAEALAAARSD
+177 VARAADALAAARSD

-225 MAPALGAT
+225 MAPPLGAT
-233 GAQARLM
+233 GGQARLM
-240 GWAVVENASGSDWDG
+240 GWAVVENASGSDWEG

-285 RIAEAIRVTPDTGPQ
+285 RVAEAIRVRPDTGPM
-300 PMVAAAAP
+300 PRMPAAAP
-308 MMAPPP
+308 MMAPPAAASPPTMNDLTDAPTVSAAP
-314 APAARSAMRAEAAPA
+314 APAPAPPPA
-329 PLAVNVAAEAAAGRV
+329 PLAVNVATQAAAGRV
-344 AFTLEQP
+344 AFTLERP
-351 VTIRSGETANLP
+351 VTLRSGETANLP
-363 FLDLNLPAERLWWVQ
+363 FLDLNLPAERVWWVQ
-378 DLAATRPLH
+378 NLWTARPLQ

-401 GLVTVYGGPDAP
+401 GLVTVFDGDGVP
-413 SFLGDAELRV
+413 SFLGDAELRA

-430 LIAFARDRDLHLASQ
+430 LIAFARDRDLRMSSQ
-445 SSNRDDI
+445 SSSREDI
-452 TRITLRRGFVTIE
+452 TRITPRRGFVTIE
-465 SKRIEETELAIDPR
+465 SKRIEETALAIDPR
-479 GARGVMVIDLPRRPG
+479 EARGVMVIDLPRRPG
-494 ASPRFPVAAEGDFGL
+494 ATPRFPVAAEGEFGL
-509 RHETQLEAAPKT
+509 RHETQLEAVPKT
-521 ILLGFERDQRQDMLL
+521 IRLGFERNQRQDVVL

-541 GDPLLLQP
+541 GDPALLQA

-556 SLSRIPGGPGSVE
+556 SLRRIPGGPGSVE

-583 GRAALANTI
+583 GRDVLASTI
-592 TALQQIRV
+592 TSLQQIRL
-600 LLDTARIT
+600 LLDAARLA
-608 AREARSAAQALTRAR
+608 AREARSADQALTRAR

-643 ASREAEAKGAAS
+643 ASREAEAKGTAS

>member
-1 MQAQSIAS
+1 
-9 FVGANPMRRTSLA
+9 MRRASLA
-22 LTLIAPAAFAAEMPI
+22 LTLIAPAALAAEMPI

-42 SSAGIAQIERAGEFA
+42 SSAGIAQIERAGEVA

-87 EGLSLPARD
+87 EGLSLPGRD
-96 LLNEAFRGLPLRSAD
+96 LLNEAFRGLPLRPAD
-111 FENRVSLLNA
+111 FENRASLLNA

-134 RIATAAETE
+134 RIATAAETD
-143 AGLHLSLIGPR
+143 AGLTLSLIAPR
-154 GLLSVLLKSG
+154 GLLSVLLKPG

-225 MAPALGAT
+225 MAPVLGAT
-233 GAQARLM
+233 GGQARLM
-240 GWAVVENASGSDWDG
+240 GWAVVENASGSDWEG
-255 VRISLVSDDAAAFRQ
+255 VRISLVSDEAVAFHQ

-314 APAARSAMRAEAAPA
+314 PAPRAALRADAAPAPA

-351 VTIRSGETANLP
+351 VSIRSGETANLP

-378 DLAATRPLH
+378 DLAATRPLQ

-401 GLVTVYGGPDAP
+401 GLVTVFGGLDAP
-413 SFLGDAELRV
+413 SFLGDAELRA

-430 LIAFARDRDLHLASQ
+430 LIAFARDRDLRLTSQ

-452 TRITLRRGFVTIE
+452 TRISLRRGFITLE
-465 SKRIEETELAIDPR
+465 AKRIEETTIAIDPR
-479 GARGVMVIDLPRRPG
+479 GASGVMVIDLPRRPG
-494 ASPRFPVAAEGDFGL
+494 ATPRFPVASEGDFGL
-509 RHETQLEAAPKT
+509 RHETQLEATPKT
-521 ILLGFERDQRQDMLL
+521 IRLGFERDQRQDLPL

-541 GDPLLLQP
+541 GDPALLQA

-556 SLSRIPGGPGSVE
+556 AFRRLPGGPGSVE
-569 RLQEILARTGADVP
+569 RLQEILARTGAEVP
-583 GRAALANTI
+583 GRDVLASTI

-600 LLDTARIT
+600 LLDTARLA
-608 AREARSAAQALTRAR
+608 AREARSADQALARAR

-663 RAVIALLQQGG
+663 RAVIALLQQGS

>member
-1 MQAQSIAS
+1 
-9 FVGANPMRRTSLA
+9 MRRTSLA
-22 LTLIAPAAFAAEMPI
+22 LTLIAPAALAAEMPI

-42 SSAGIAQIERAGEFA
+42 SSAGIAQIERAGEVA

-78 MILDPAGRV
+78 LILDPSGRV

-96 LLNEAFRGLPLRSAD
+96 LLNEAFRGLPLRPAD
-111 FENRVSLLNA
+111 FENRASLLNA

-134 RIATAAETE
+134 RIATAAETD
-143 AGLHLSLIGPR
+143 AGLTLSLIGPR
-154 GLLSVLLKSG
+154 GLLSVQLKPG
-164 DEVTL
+164 DEVML

-225 MAPALGAT
+225 IAPPFGAT
-233 GAQARLM
+233 GGQARLM

-285 RIAEAIRVTPDTGPQ
+285 RIAEAIRVRPDTGPM

-308 MMAPPP
+308 TMEPPP
-314 APAARSAMRAEAAPA
+314 APAPSVRATMGVEAAPAPA

-351 VTIRSGETANLP
+351 VTIRSGEAANLP

-378 DLAATRPLH
+378 NVLATHPLQ

-401 GLVTVYGGPDAP
+401 GLVTVYGGQDAP
-413 SFLGDAELRV
+413 SFLGDAELRA

-430 LIAFARDRDLHLASQ
+430 LIAFARDRDLRLTSQ
-445 SSNRDDI
+445 YSSWGDI
-452 TRITLRRGFVTIE
+452 TRISLRRGFITLE
-465 SKRIEETELAIDPR
+465 SKRIEETTIAIDPR
-479 GARGVMVIDLPRRPG
+479 GASGLMVIDLPRRPG
-494 ASPRFPVAAEGDFGL
+494 ATPRFTVAAEGDFGL
-509 RHETQLEAAPKT
+509 RFETQLEAAPKT
-521 ILLGFERDQRQDMLL
+521 IRLGFERTESQDIAL

-556 SLSRIPGGPGSVE
+556 SLRRLPGGPGSVE
-569 RLQEILARTGADVP
+569 RLQGILSRTGADVP
-583 GRAALANTI
+583 GRDVLATTI
-592 TALQQIRV
+592 TALQQIRI
-600 LLDTARIT
+600 LLDSARLA
-608 AREARSAAQALTRAR
+608 AREARSADQALARAR

-663 RAVIALLQQGG
+663 RAVVALLQQGS

>member
-1 MQAQSIAS
+1 
-9 FVGANPMRRTSLA
+9 MRRLSLA
-22 LTLIAPAAFAAEMPI
+22 LTLIAPAALATELPV

-42 SSAGIAQIERAGEFA
+42 SSTGLAQIERAGEVA
-57 ANAPVV
+57 ADQPVV
-63 FRAPLGDVD
+63 FRAPLGDID

-78 MILDPAGRV
+78 MILDPVGRV

-96 LLNEAFRGLPLRSAD
+96 LLNEAFRGLPLRPAD
-111 FENRVSLLNA
+111 FETRASLLNA
-121 LRGQEAEAAGARG
+121 LRGQEAEATGVRG

-143 AGLHLSLIGPR
+143 AGLALSLIALR
-154 GLLSVLLKSG
+154 GLLSVLLKPG

-196 EIRLRSDRARQVAV
+196 EIRLKADRARQVAA
-210 IYIAGAPLWKPSYRL
+210 IYVAGAPLWKPSYRL
-225 MAPALGAT
+225 LAPAFGAA

-240 GWAVVENASGSDWDG
+240 GWAVVENASGSDWEG
-255 VRISLVSDDAAAFRQ
+255 VRVSLVSDDAVAFRQ

-277 VPRPELPV
+277 VPRPELSV
-285 RIAEAIRVTPDTGPQ
+285 RIAEAIRVTPDTGAMP
-300 PMVAAAAP
+300 PMPAAAP

-314 APAARSAMRAEAAPA
+314 APAPRAGMRMEAAPA
-329 PLAVNVAAEAAAGRV
+329 PLAATVSTEAAAGRV
-344 AFTLEQP
+344 AFSLEQP
-351 VTIRSGETANLP
+351 VTLRNGETANLP
-363 FLDLNLPAERLWWVQ
+363 FLDLNLSAERLWWVQ
-378 DLAATRPLH
+378 DLTATRPLQ

-401 GLVTVYGGPDAP
+401 GLITVYDGAGAP
-413 SFLGDAELRV
+413 SFLGDAELRA

-430 LIAFARDRDLHLASQ
+430 LIAFARDRDLRLSSQ
-445 SSNRDDI
+445 NSSRDEI
-452 TRITLRRGFVTIE
+452 TRITLRRGFI
-465 SKRIEETELAIDPR
+465 SLDAKRIEETAIAIDPR
-479 GARGVMVIDLPRRPG
+479 GARGVMVIDAPRRPG
-494 ASPRFPVAAEGDFGL
+494 ATPRFTVAAEGEFGL
-509 RHETQLEAAPKT
+509 RHEILLEAAPKT
-521 ILLGFERDQRQDMLL
+521 IRLGYERDQRQDIAL

-556 SLSRIPGGPGSVE
+556 SLRRLPGGPGSVE
-569 RLQEILARTGADVP
+569 RLQEILDRTGADVP
-583 GRAALANTI
+583 GRDVLASTI
-592 TALQQIRV
+592 TALQELRV
-600 LLDTARIT
+600 LLDAARLA
-608 AREARSAAQALTRAR
+608 AREARSADQALLRAR
-623 QAVEDRTGG
+623 QAVEDRSGG

-663 RAVIALLQQGG
+663 RAVVALLQRGS

>member
-1 MQAQSIAS
+1 
-9 FVGANPMRRTSLA
+9 MRRTSLA
-22 LTLIAPAAFAAEMPI
+22 LTLIAPAALAAEMPV

-42 SSAGIAQIERAGEFA
+42 SSAGIAQIERAGEVA

-96 LLNEAFRGLPLRSAD
+96 LLNEAFRGLPLRPAD
-111 FENRVSLLNA
+111 FENRASLLNA
-121 LRGQEAEAAGARG
+121 LRGQEVEAAGARG
-134 RIATAAETE
+134 RIATAAETD

-154 GLLSVLLKSG
+154 GLLSVQLKAG

-233 GAQARLM
+233 GGQARLM
-240 GWAVVENASGSDWDG
+240 GWAVVENASGSDWEG

-285 RIAEAIRVTPDTGPQ
+285 RIAEAIRVRPDTGPM
-300 PMVAAAAP
+300 PRMPAAAS
-308 MMAPPP
+308 MMAPPAAAPPPTMNDLMNAPSVSAAP
-314 APAARSAMRAEAAPA
+314 APAPAPA
-329 PLAVNVAAEAAAGRV
+329 PLAVNVAAQAAAGRV
-344 AFTLEQP
+344 AFTLERP
-351 VTIRSGETANLP
+351 VTLRSGETANLP
-363 FLDLNLPAERLWWVQ
+363 FLDLSLPAERVWWVQ
-378 DLAATRPLH
+378 NLWTARPLQ

-401 GLVTVYGGPDAP
+401 GLVTVFDGDGAP
-413 SFLGDAELRV
+413 SFLGDAELRA

-430 LIAFARDRDLHLASQ
+430 LIAFARDRDMRLSSQ
-445 SSNRDDI
+445 SVDQFEL
-452 TRITLRRGFVTIE
+452 TRFNLRRGFMTFTAKTIDETVVT
-465 SKRIEETELAIDPR
+465 IDPR
-479 GARGVMVIDLPRRPG
+479 GASGVMVIDLPRRHG
-494 ASPRFPVAAEGDFGL
+494 ATPRFPVVAEGDFGL
-509 RHETQLEAAPKT
+509 RFETQLEAAPKT
-521 ILLGFERDQRQDMLL
+521 IRLGFERTESQDIAL

-556 SLSRIPGGPGSVE
+556 SLRRLPGGPGSVE
-569 RLQEILARTGADVP
+569 RLQETLSRTGADVP
-583 GRAALANTI
+583 GRDVLASTI

-600 LLDTARIT
+600 LLDSARLA
-608 AREARSAAQALTRAR
+608 AREARSADQALTRAR

-663 RAVIALLQQGG
+663 RAVVALLQQGS

>member
-1 MQAQSIAS
+1 
-9 FVGANPMRRTSLA
+9 MRRTSLA
-22 LTLIAPAAFAAEMPI
+22 LTLIAPAALAVEMPI

-42 SSAGIAQIERAGEFA
+42 SSAGIAQIERAGEVA

-96 LLNEAFRGLPLRSAD
+96 LLNEAFRGLPLRPAD
-111 FENRVSLLNA
+111 FENRASLLNA
-121 LRGQEAEAAGARG
+121 LRGQEVEAAGARG
-134 RIATAAETE
+134 RIATVAETE
-143 AGLHLSLIGPR
+143 AGLTLSLIGPR
-154 GLLSVLLKSG
+154 GLLSVQLKPG

-169 TDPALAAR
+169 TDPALVAR

-225 MAPALGAT
+225 MAPALGGT
-233 GAQARLM
+233 GGQARLM
-240 GWAVVENASGSDWDG
+240 GWAVVENASGSDWEG

-300 PMVAAAAP
+300 PMVAAAP
-308 MMAPPP
+308 PVMEPPP
-314 APAARSAMRAEAAPA
+314 AAAPSVRATMRVEAAPAPA

-351 VTIRSGETANLP
+351 VSIRSGETANLP

-378 DLAATRPLH
+378 DLAATRPLQ
-387 ALRFRNTSNHVLPD
+387 ALRFRNTSNHMLPD
-401 GLVTVYGGPDAP
+401 GLITVYGGPDAP
-413 SFLGDAELRV
+413 SFLGDAELRA

-430 LIAFARDRDLHLASQ
+430 LIAFARDRDLRLTSQ
-445 SSNRDDI
+445 SSNREDI
-452 TRITLRRGFVTIE
+452 TRISLRRGFITAE
-465 SKRIEETELAIDPR
+465 AKRIEEAAIAIDPR
-479 GARGVMVIDLPRRPG
+479 GASGVMVIDLPRRPG
-494 ASPRFPVAAEGDFGL
+494 ATPRFPVAAEGDFGL
-509 RHETQLEAAPKT
+509 RHETQLEATPKT
-521 ILLGFERDQRQDMLL
+521 IRLGFERDQRQDLPL

-541 GDPLLLQP
+541 GDPALLQA

-556 SLSRIPGGPGSVE
+556 SLRRLPGGPGSVE

-583 GRAALANTI
+583 GREVLASTI
-592 TALQQIRV
+592 TALQQIRI
-600 LLDTARIT
+600 LLDSARIA
-608 AREARSAAQALTRAR
+608 AREARSADQALARAR

-663 RAVIALLQQGG
+663 RAVVALLQQGS